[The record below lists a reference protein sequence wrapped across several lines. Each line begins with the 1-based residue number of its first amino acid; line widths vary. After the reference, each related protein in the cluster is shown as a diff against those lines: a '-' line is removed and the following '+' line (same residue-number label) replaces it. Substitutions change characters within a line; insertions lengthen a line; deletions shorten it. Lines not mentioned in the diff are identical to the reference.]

1 MNKTLKKAAA
11 FAVAAASIATVA
23 GLTACTPGEASD
35 VNIVIGVQQTS
46 GNNYEAMCNF
56 LDDIKDDLGFT
67 YKTVLLES
75 RDNNKNL
82 TTFQNEILGGANGI
96 ISMVDMDAANLSA
109 LLEYC
114 EQNNVYYGG
123 YMSDFP
129 NAVADESLINNPY
142 LVGSVSDGETDG
154 NILGQYLFDA
164 VVKSDAR
171 TVVFTRFPAYAYPA
185 AIDSVN
191 AFKELAEEYNATH
204 DDDFSFPAI
213 EGGDAA
219 DGAYVIDFAV
229 QAVPDANITE
239 WHNKGVD
246 AIVSVNSL
254 AKRILPALTQNNIN
268 DVGIYSAGWDDSIID
283 SFGDNKPV
291 KTLCQTPCETI
302 VYPLVRIINAVR
314 GNSYSDEPTGADKII
329 TGHYVYL
336 TGTQDLEDGK
346 ENCMNFSDDRSP
358 SRALINADGIKSLLA
373 GEEGATFAKLKD
385 TIESW
390 DTEYVLR
397 RQ

>member
-314 GNSYSDEPTGADKII
+314 GNSYSDEQT
-329 TGHYVYL
+329 
-336 TGTQDLEDGK
+336 
-346 ENCMNFSDDRSP
+346 R
-358 SRALINADGIKSLLA
+358 
-373 GEEGATFAKLKD
+373 
-385 TIESW
+385 
-390 DTEYVLR
+390 
-397 RQ
+397 